1 MSSKLRSIDNLKPG
15 QGIQDIAYGQPETMV
30 AYDLG
35 AWFIAFLIKPPI
47 ATILSSIFG
56 RVKWFIAGYLR
67 F

>member
-35 AWFIAFLIKPPI
+35 AWFIAFLINKTSE
-47 ATILSSIFG
+47 A
-56 RVKWFIAGYLR
+56 
-67 F
+67 